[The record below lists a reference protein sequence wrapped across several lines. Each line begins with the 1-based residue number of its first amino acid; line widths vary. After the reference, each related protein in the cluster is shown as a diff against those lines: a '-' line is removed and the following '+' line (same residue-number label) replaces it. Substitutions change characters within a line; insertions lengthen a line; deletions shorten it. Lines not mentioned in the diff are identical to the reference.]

1 MAIQEPKVVP
11 TIYKAYEKEYP
22 YKIWSYM
29 VQYLHI
35 LDPEIPI
42 DIYIIVIMV
51 WWVHYIRN
59 NIGL

>member
-42 DIYIIVIMV
+42 DIYI
-51 WWVHYIRN
+51 YNSN
-59 NIGL
+59 NGMMGSLYQK

>member
-1 MAIQEPKVVP
+1 MAIQEPKLVP

-22 YKIWSYM
+22 HKIWSYM

-42 DIYIIVIMV
+42 DTVYIIVIMV
-51 WWVHYIRN
+51 
-59 NIGL
+59 

>member
-42 DIYIIVIMV
+42 DIYI
-51 WWVHYIRN
+51 YI
-59 NIGL
+59 